1 MRFKPTNQKEENE
14 FYPTPLE
21 AIELSRPLLNK
32 NINWW
37 EPCAGDGRILDYFD
51 NITYGSDIKPR
62 RNDIIELDFLKA
74 NKPDNIQGVITNP
87 PFTLGYELVKKCMLE
102 WKIFALLLMRVEYMA
117 AKKRHDMTLYMS
129 HMHIVSDLIKFT
141 TETGRIV
148 NGNGTGRCAWMLFD
162 PNKTT
167 DEIILK
173 YVKYKKNP

>member
-1 MRFKPTNQKEENE
+1 
-14 FYPTPLE
+14 
-21 AIELSRPLLNK
+21 
-32 NINWW
+32 
-37 EPCAGDGRILDYFD
+37 
-51 NITYGSDIKPR
+51 
-62 RNDIIELDFLKA
+62 
-74 NKPDNIQGVITNP
+74 
-87 PFTLGYELVKKCMLE
+87 MLE

-117 AKKRHDMTLYMS
+117 AKKRHDMALYMS

>member
-74 NKPDNIQGVITNP
+74 NKPDNIQGFITNP
-87 PFTLGYELVKKCMLE
+87 PFTLVY
-102 WKIFALLLMRVEYMA
+102 
-117 AKKRHDMTLYMS
+117 
-129 HMHIVSDLIKFT
+129 
-141 TETGRIV
+141 
-148 NGNGTGRCAWMLFD
+148 
-162 PNKTT
+162 
-167 DEIILK
+167 
-173 YVKYKKNP
+173 